1 MTGASGS
8 VMEGV
13 AGMGVDGGARVVGGE
28 EKEEVLDGND
38 GAVGGAGSGVV
49 AVLLA
54 GGEVARWLGEPTQS
68 AGGPWASTGVPGRPG
83 RRRQGG
89 GQREGRPA
97 ATGGTMKKKRDRNV
111 FYSSTS
117 GYKRRVHKPWVKKFR
132 FWQKHSPNCDFFVL
146 HSPSTIST

>member
-97 ATGGTMKKKRDRNV
+97 ATGGTMKKKRDRIV
-111 FYSSTS
+111 FLLKHERVQAAGTQAVGEKNFVFGRNTLQIVIFFTS
-117 GYKRRVHKPWVKKFR
+117 
-132 FWQKHSPNCDFFVL
+132 
-146 HSPSTIST
+146 